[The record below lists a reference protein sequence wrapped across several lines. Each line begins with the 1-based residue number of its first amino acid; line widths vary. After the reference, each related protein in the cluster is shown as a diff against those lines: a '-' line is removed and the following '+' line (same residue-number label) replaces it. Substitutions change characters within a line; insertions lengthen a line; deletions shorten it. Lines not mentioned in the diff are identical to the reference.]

1 MQEFSKVE
9 QWIDQRINL
18 IAWTWNIAAVY
29 CSAMAYR
36 LGGDRLG
43 LGLMYCKYY
52 SRYTR
57 V

>member
-43 LGLMYCKYY
+43 LGLMYCKYC